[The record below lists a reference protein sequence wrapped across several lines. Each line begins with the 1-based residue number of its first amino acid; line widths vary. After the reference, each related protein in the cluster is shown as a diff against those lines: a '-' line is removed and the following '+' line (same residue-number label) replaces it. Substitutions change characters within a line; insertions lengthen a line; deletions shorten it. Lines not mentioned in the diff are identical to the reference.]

1 MKILK
6 VGNRFGM
13 LGKHAL
19 VQVGETLKLVWLIN
33 GRWIVESEGPVCPE
47 VRQQYL
53 SLLF

>member
-6 VGNRFGM
+6 VGNRFGVK
-13 LGKHAL
+13 GKHVV
-19 VQVGETLKLVWLIN
+19 VQVGEMLKMVWLCN
-33 GRWIVESEGPVCPE
+33 GRWIIELEGPVCPE